1 MKKMND
7 HLKEYTL
14 QLKKGD
20 IQKAYKGIMVFMSG
34 LKKYMESRHPGY
46 KTSAVY
52 PGYMDMTYFAFK
64 PFELRGKNL
73 KIAVVYLHEQN
84 RFEVWLGGVNRSIQ
98 KQYIEIFKD
107 KNIGEAKLSKAA
119 SGVDSILELELIGK
133 PDFDHPDETM
143 MLIENM
149 TMDFLKDI
157 LSSFNMQEDIPK

>member
-1 MKKMND
+1 MKTMND

-14 QLKKGD
+14 QLQKGD

-52 PGYMDMTYFAFK
+52 PGYMDMTYFAFT

-84 RFEVWLGGVNRSIQ
+84 RFEAWLGGVNRSIQ

-119 SGVDSILELELIGK
+119 SGVDSILELEIVSD
-133 PDFDHPDETM
+133 PDLDDTEKTM
-143 MLIENM
+143 ILIEKM
-149 TMDFLKDI
+149 TIEFSEDI
-157 LSSFNMQEDIPK
+157 LSFFSKKER